1 MTEALR
7 RQKRLLAVR
16 SLQAELAA
24 AELKRLHGEA
34 AEQESILDQIRAH
47 VVGSLQQ
54 HLSRAADTSDWT
66 LACAEQELTRMD
78 IDRRTDLLQQMAA
91 SLEEQR
97 LHEAHARLAR
107 EQIQRVC
114 DRQHAAFRYAESV
127 RTQSSLDDLFGG
139 GVVRR
144 LQTGVA
150 NDCDAERTGS
160 PSRL

>member
-16 SLQAELAA
+16 SLQADLAA
-24 AELKRLHGEA
+24 AELKRLHGVA
-34 AEQESILDQIRAH
+34 AEQESSLNQVRTNA
-47 VVGSLQQ
+47 VGLLQE

-66 LACAEQELTRMD
+66 LACAEQELTVMD
-78 IDRRTDLLQQMAA
+78 IDRRANLLEQMAA
-91 SLEEQR
+91 SIEEQR

-139 GVVRR
+139 GVMRR
-144 LQTGVA
+144 RQAGVA
-150 NDCDAERTGS
+150 SGCDGQATAS
-160 PSRL
+160 PSRI